1 MNWTMKEARMGPMID
16 PIPKAPVLIDATLD
30 CSFYFKSSESSC
42 FDTLLYSSIS
52 VMNIAGTLLL
62 LTKAAPIP
70 LRPQPQHSIQLL
82 LQKIKKEG

>member
-1 MNWTMKEARMGPMID
+1 MGPMID

-82 LQKIKKEG
+82 LQKIEKKEG